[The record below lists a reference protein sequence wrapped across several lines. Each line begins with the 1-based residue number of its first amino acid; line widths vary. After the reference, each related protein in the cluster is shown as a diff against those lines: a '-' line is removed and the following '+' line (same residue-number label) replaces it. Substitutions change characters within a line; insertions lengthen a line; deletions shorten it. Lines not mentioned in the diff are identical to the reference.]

1 MNSSRPGKRLFPH
14 RSSDR
19 AAYAA
24 GSLSALNM
32 KRLLLLRAGAVI
44 GWVLALMFA
53 GWQLEVS
60 LPFIAM
66 SALIAGWC
74 IVSLVSWVRLRD
86 REDIEDRI
94 FVFQL
99 LLDVAMLGLLL
110 YLSGGSTN
118 PLTLLLLLPLIVS
131 AALLPGVYSWII
143 AAAIIACYTLLLYR
157 YVPLPVPEH
166 EHGVHDF
173 ELHVTGMWL
182 GFVLSAGLIVAFVAR
197 MGSTLRER
205 DRLLSESKQRA
216 LRDERIVA
224 LGALAAGAAH
234 ELGTPL
240 GTISLI
246 AEELSLDH
254 EDDQHLQERLG
265 LLREQVSRC
274 KHTLAM
280 LSLSAG
286 QSQAASGH
294 RLPVDEYLRDVLER
308 WRNLR
313 PATRVQADLA
323 GDLPAPVIVAEQTLS
338 QAIISI
344 LNNAADADRVQGALG
359 LGAPDSGGLR
369 LWNRPGAGGA
379 VGRGQARFLH
389 QAAGRRPWPWP
400 LSRLL
405 SGGPAGRGDA
415 VVQSRGRGRMHL
427 AHAAA
432 EAAAGAGRE
441 GRSRGRR
448 KWKRVCCWSM
458 MTPFSGRCLPRR

>member
-1 MNSSRPGKRLFPH
+1 MNSSRPGKRLSPH

-19 AAYAA
+19 AVYAA

-53 GWQLEVS
+53 GWQLGVS

-344 LNNAADADRVQGALG
+344 LNNAADASPERIEFKARWDWERLTLEVCDYGTGLAPAALSAAGKRVFSTKPPGEGLG
-359 LGAPDSGGLR
+359 LGLYLAYSVVDRLGGEML
-369 LWNRPGAGGA
+369 LFNREEGGA
-379 VGRGQARFLH
+379 CTWLTLPLKQLLVQEEKDAPEGEGNGSES
-389 QAAGRRPWPWP
+389 AAGR
-400 LSRLL
+400 
-405 SGGPAGRGDA
+405 
-415 VVQSRGRGRMHL
+415 
-427 AHAAA
+427 
-432 EAAAGAGRE
+432 
-441 GRSRGRR
+441 
-448 KWKRVCCWSM
+448 
-458 MTPFSGRCLPRR
+458 